1 MASTDSPEFVLDK
14 DNFMPTGTLGAAP
27 FLPSFLSFTPRDEVG
42 DAEGEGERAGE
53 EIPSLGDDLAAIRER
68 VLGRRAAAAAAT
80 EELTPEENAEV
91 YGEMK
96 KRHQVDLNEEEN
108 VILLE
113 DPNLVAHMEAARRR
127 LAEHEAGLSRLPKT
141 EALRTQFLN
150 VMRQMSEMIRTM
162 ETELPEERETVERA
176 HYVVTALGRVAA
188 GGSSRNYPGLAP
200 AAAADPSVQALIGTV
215 AKSVTEVAAGYDAFL
230 SAYAKQKQDI
240 FVIRREV
247 EAVGDGLLNIIAEV
261 EEDRRKLREF
271 MQVVNQLPAVRAIAD
286 PAHTFGEKVLSSPM
300 MPENIPTP
308 TLS

>member
-14 DNFMPTGTLGAAP
+14 DNFMPTGTLGVAP
-27 FLPSFLSFTPRDEVG
+27 FLSFTPRDEIG
-42 DAEGEGERAGE
+42 DAEGEDERAGE
-53 EIPSLGDDLAAIRER
+53 GIPSLGDDLAAIRER
-68 VLGRRAAAAAAT
+68 VLGRRAALSAT

-108 VILLE
+108 VTLLE

-162 ETELPEERETVERA
+162 ETAEPEERETVERA

-230 SAYAKQKQDI
+230 STYAAQKQEI

-247 EAVGDGLLNIIAEV
+247 EAVGDGLLSIIAEV

-300 MPENIPTP
+300 MPENIPAP